1 MVTRSL
7 TGVTKNKS
15 SIEGVI
21 FAINMVVLVSTIKE
35 HTILYVENIM
45 KKKKQ
50 AKKTEKKKTI
60 LNYFEDVALRQSTS
74 DTKGRGQVK
83 GRDIDRI
90 NDYLENKS

>member
-1 MVTRSL
+1 
-7 TGVTKNKS
+7 
-15 SIEGVI
+15 
-21 FAINMVVLVSTIKE
+21 MVVLVSTIKE

-45 KKKKQ
+45 KKKKT

-90 NDYLENKS
+90 NDYLDSK

>member
-1 MVTRSL
+1 MVYS
-7 TGVTKNKS
+7 
-15 SIEGVI
+15 
-21 FAINMVVLVSTIKE
+21 ASTIKE

-45 KKKKQ
+45 KKKKT

>member
-1 MVTRSL
+1 MVYS
-7 TGVTKNKS
+7 
-15 SIEGVI
+15 
-21 FAINMVVLVSTIKE
+21 ASTIKE

-45 KKKKQ
+45 KKKQ
-50 AKKTEKKKTI
+50 AKKTVKKQEKKTI

>member
-1 MVTRSL
+1 
-7 TGVTKNKS
+7 
-15 SIEGVI
+15 
-21 FAINMVVLVSTIKE
+21 MVVLVSTIKE

-45 KKKKQ
+45 KKTKKT

-60 LNYFEDVALRQSTS
+60 LNYFEDITLRQSTS

>member
-1 MVTRSL
+1 
-7 TGVTKNKS
+7 
-15 SIEGVI
+15 
-21 FAINMVVLVSTIKE
+21 MVVLVSTTKE

-83 GRDIDRI
+83 GKDIDRI

>member
-1 MVTRSL
+1 
-7 TGVTKNKS
+7 
-15 SIEGVI
+15 
-21 FAINMVVLVSTIKE
+21 MVVLVSTIKE
-35 HTILYVENIM
+35 HTILYVGNIM

-60 LNYFEDVALRQSTS
+60 LNYFEDIALRQSTS

>member
-1 MVTRSL
+1 
-7 TGVTKNKS
+7 
-15 SIEGVI
+15 
-21 FAINMVVLVSTIKE
+21 MVVLVSTIKE

-45 KKKKQ
+45 KKTKKQ
-50 AKKTEKKKTI
+50 PKKQEKKTI

-90 NDYLENKS
+90 NDYLDSK

>member
-1 MVTRSL
+1 
-7 TGVTKNKS
+7 
-15 SIEGVI
+15 
-21 FAINMVVLVSTIKE
+21 MVVLVSTIKE

-45 KKKKQ
+45 KKTKKT

>member
-1 MVTRSL
+1 
-7 TGVTKNKS
+7 
-15 SIEGVI
+15 
-21 FAINMVVLVSTIKE
+21 MVVLVSTIKE

-45 KKKKQ
+45 KKTKKT
-50 AKKTEKKKTI
+50 AKKTEKKEKKTI

-90 NDYLENKS
+90 NDYLDSK

>member
-1 MVTRSL
+1 
-7 TGVTKNKS
+7 
-15 SIEGVI
+15 
-21 FAINMVVLVSTIKE
+21 MVVLVSTTKE

-45 KKKKQ
+45 KKTKKT

>member
-1 MVTRSL
+1 MT
-7 TGVTKNKS
+7 
-15 SIEGVI
+15 
-21 FAINMVVLVSTIKE
+21 KE

-45 KKKKQ
+45 KKKKTNKPV
-50 AKKTEKKKTI
+50 KKQEKTI
-60 LNYFEDVALRQSTS
+60 LNYFEEISFKKPTS

>member
-1 MVTRSL
+1 MVYS
-7 TGVTKNKS
+7 
-15 SIEGVI
+15 
-21 FAINMVVLVSTIKE
+21 ASTIKE

-90 NDYLENKS
+90 NDYLDNK

>member
-1 MVTRSL
+1 
-7 TGVTKNKS
+7 
-15 SIEGVI
+15 
-21 FAINMVVLVSTIKE
+21 MVVLVSTIKE

-90 NDYLENKS
+90 NDYLDNK

>member
-1 MVTRSL
+1 
-7 TGVTKNKS
+7 
-15 SIEGVI
+15 
-21 FAINMVVLVSTIKE
+21 MVVLVSTTKE

-90 NDYLENKS
+90 NDYLDSK

>member
-1 MVTRSL
+1 
-7 TGVTKNKS
+7 
-15 SIEGVI
+15 
-21 FAINMVVLVSTIKE
+21 MVVLVSTIKE

>member
-1 MVTRSL
+1 M
-7 TGVTKNKS
+7 
-15 SIEGVI
+15 
-21 FAINMVVLVSTIKE
+21 NMVVLVSTIKE

-90 NDYLENKS
+90 NDYLDSK

>member
-1 MVTRSL
+1 MVYS
-7 TGVTKNKS
+7 
-15 SIEGVI
+15 
-21 FAINMVVLVSTIKE
+21 ASTIKE

-90 NDYLENKS
+90 NDYLDSKWKK

>member
-1 MVTRSL
+1 MVFL
-7 TGVTKNKS
+7 
-15 SIEGVI
+15 
-21 FAINMVVLVSTIKE
+21 VLITKE

-45 KKKKQ
+45 KKKKT
-50 AKKTEKKKTI
+50 KKTEKKKTI

>member
-1 MVTRSL
+1 M
-7 TGVTKNKS
+7 
-15 SIEGVI
+15 
-21 FAINMVVLVSTIKE
+21 AVLVSTTKE

-45 KKKKQ
+45 KKTKKTE
-50 AKKTEKKKTI
+50 KKTEKKKTI
-60 LNYFEDVALRQSTS
+60 LNYFEDIALRQSTP

>member
-1 MVTRSL
+1 
-7 TGVTKNKS
+7 
-15 SIEGVI
+15 
-21 FAINMVVLVSTIKE
+21 MVVLVSTTKE

-45 KKKKQ
+45 KKTKKT

-90 NDYLENKS
+90 NDFLNNQDK

>member
-1 MVTRSL
+1 
-7 TGVTKNKS
+7 
-15 SIEGVI
+15 
-21 FAINMVVLVSTIKE
+21 MVVLASTIKE

-45 KKKKQ
+45 KKTKKT

-60 LNYFEDVALRQSTS
+60 LNYFEDIALRQSTS

>member
-1 MVTRSL
+1 
-7 TGVTKNKS
+7 
-15 SIEGVI
+15 
-21 FAINMVVLVSTIKE
+21 
-35 HTILYVENIM
+35 M

-83 GRDIDRI
+83 GNHIDRI
-90 NDYLENKS
+90 NNLLNNSEK

>member
-1 MVTRSL
+1 
-7 TGVTKNKS
+7 
-15 SIEGVI
+15 
-21 FAINMVVLVSTIKE
+21 MVVLVSTIKE

-45 KKKKQ
+45 KKTKKTV
-50 AKKTEKKKTI
+50 KKTEKKEKKTI

-90 NDYLENKS
+90 NDYLDSK

>member
-1 MVTRSL
+1 
-7 TGVTKNKS
+7 
-15 SIEGVI
+15 
-21 FAINMVVLVSTIKE
+21 MVVLVSTIKE

-90 NDYLENKS
+90 NDYLDSK

>member
-1 MVTRSL
+1 
-7 TGVTKNKS
+7 
-15 SIEGVI
+15 
-21 FAINMVVLVSTIKE
+21 
-35 HTILYVENIM
+35 LYVENIM

-90 NDYLENKS
+90 NDYLDSK

>member
-1 MVTRSL
+1 MVYS
-7 TGVTKNKS
+7 
-15 SIEGVI
+15 
-21 FAINMVVLVSTIKE
+21 ASTIKE

-45 KKKKQ
+45 KKTKKT

-83 GRDIDRI
+83 GKDIDRI

>member
-1 MVTRSL
+1 MVYSAL
-7 TGVTKNKS
+7 
-15 SIEGVI
+15 
-21 FAINMVVLVSTIKE
+21 TIKE

-50 AKKTEKKKTI
+50 PKKQEKKTI

-90 NDYLENKS
+90 NDYLDNK

>member
-1 MVTRSL
+1 
-7 TGVTKNKS
+7 
-15 SIEGVI
+15 
-21 FAINMVVLVSTIKE
+21 MVVLVSTIKE

-60 LNYFEDVALRQSTS
+60 LNYFEDIALRQSTS

>member
-1 MVTRSL
+1 MVYS
-7 TGVTKNKS
+7 
-15 SIEGVI
+15 
-21 FAINMVVLVSTIKE
+21 ASTIKE

-50 AKKTEKKKTI
+50 PKKQEKKKTI

-90 NDYLENKS
+90 NDYLDNK